1 MAFSFSR
8 LTDGLRK
15 TQQNWTA
22 RIKEAVGMKQR
33 LDAESLDRIEEVLLT
48 GDVGVDT
55 SAALTQV
62 LRADFARIDGREQ
75 ALEHLKSELVKRLRT
90 APLHSGAK
98 PNVTLLVGVNGTGK
112 TTTAAKLALHS
123 KNSGQRALLAACD
136 TFRAAAIDQL
146 VVWAKRV
153 DVDVIAGEPQGDPA
167 AVAHDAVQAAVAR
180 GIDRLFIDTAGRL
193 HTKSN
198 LMAELQKIARV
209 IGKALPGAP
218 HEVLLVLDA
227 TTGQNGLRQALEFH
241 KAVSLTGVVL
251 TKLDGTAKGGIIFA
265 VSDVLGVPVKYVG
278 LGEKAEDL
286 DTFDPAVFV
295 EALFAEKA
303 GAPA

>member
-22 RIKEAVGMKQR
+22 RIKEAVGMKER
-33 LDAESLDRIEEVLLT
+33 LDAETLEQIEEILLA

-55 SAALTQV
+55 SAALAQT
-62 LRADFARIDGREQ
+62 LKADFARIDGRDQ
-75 ALEHLKSELVKRLRT
+75 ALERLKDELVKRLRT
-90 APLHSGAK
+90 APLHSGAR
-98 PNVTLLVGVNGTGK
+98 PEVTLLVGVNGSGK
-112 TTTAAKLALHS
+112 TTTAAKLAYQS
-123 KNSGQRALLAACD
+123 KASGQRVLLAACD

-146 VVWAKRV
+146 AVWAKRV
-153 DVDVIAGEPQGDPA
+153 DVDVISGKPQGDPA

-180 GIDRLFIDTAGRL
+180 GVDRLFIDTAGRL
-193 HTKSN
+193 HTKTN
-198 LMAELQKIARV
+198 LMAELRKIARV

-241 KAVSLTGVVL
+241 KAVPLTGVVL

-286 DTFDPAVFV
+286 DSFDPAVFV
-295 EALFAEKA
+295 DALFAEKA